1 MSLDKALL
9 SDSLLELEALE
20 NETRLLLEKVKGKPK
35 PKAGST
41 KESKPKDKSADE
53 KGESKSKK
61 IKKAKKDKVVE
72 TNDTSRGN
80 YDARVTIEVLDDA
93 SPDGTPRLD
102 EDSAN
107 YKKIQQQKEK
117 LAAKQASEKVF
128 RKLQFDEEKMRV
140 TKGADTFVRTS
151 GLSAGDIEQE

>member
-1 MSLDKALL
+1 
-9 SDSLLELEALE
+9 
-20 NETRLLLEKVKGKPK
+20 
-35 PKAGST
+35 
-41 KESKPKDKSADE
+41 
-53 KGESKSKK
+53 
-61 IKKAKKDKVVE
+61 VVE
-72 TNDTSRGN
+72 TNDTNRGN

-107 YKKIQQQKEK
+107 YKKIQLQKEK
-117 LAAKQASEKVF
+117 LAAKQASEKIF

-151 GLSAGDIEQE
+151 GLSAGDIEKERLRLARIEESARSRAQREKTEVRGQQHFLQQDR